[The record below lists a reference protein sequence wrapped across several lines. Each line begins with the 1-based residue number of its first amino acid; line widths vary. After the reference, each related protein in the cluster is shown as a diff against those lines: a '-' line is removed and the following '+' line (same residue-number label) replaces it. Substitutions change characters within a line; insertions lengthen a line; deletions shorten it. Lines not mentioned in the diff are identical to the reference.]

1 MAPGVVVVTTPRFR
15 KNIFKLQ
22 IMANQ
27 CKLFEKKFETAVQDK
42 LKIKEAFTEN
52 PGGGKASKVMDVAG
66 PTATIIISLVGGI
79 TLALGAVTFGAA
91 SFAGACVVGA
101 TLGVKI
107 IDKKIQQNK
116 AKESLTAT
124 QQENVSRYLN
134 CVVKDVAKELSRIF
148 ELQLFQLKNDKQV
161 EILGACAA
169 DLMLDLN
176 NNDTFDR
183 NTLIRKVLQDGK
195 IKKLKDKKVLTRN
208 NTEWSV
214 PDVFRKPGLRKVIL
228 EKDVAEI
235 KYFIKPSKICKNK
248 KDVCDTTTYGYRGQ
262 FLEMKEYG
270 DHQKEDENVGEEAH
284 ERDDL
289 CKNFC
294 NKCFRNDEN
303 RTSSRYFVESDIDSK
318 YNELQ
323 LEPYRFDA
331 LHILIQCPEILVS
344 FSQQSAKPSLASFLK
359 TKFGLRENLQIHP
372 VYRPHSPAK
381 VSNLEKSD
389 LTGSDF
395 SHSDFSDACL
405 ACCTF
410 TKCVMLFAELPRAKM
425 SGSIF
430 CDTLIS
436 HSNLKGADIHTCTA
450 MSLSLISCSVDGTR
464 LDRNIGGNSL
474 HGTNV
479 SNAIIEKMELNHN
492 KCKYT

>member
-1 MAPGVVVVTTPRFR
+1 
-15 KNIFKLQ
+15 
-22 IMANQ
+22 MANH
-27 CKLFEKKFETAVQDK
+27 CKLFEEKFETAVRDK
-42 LKIKEAFTEN
+42 LKIKEAFAEN
-52 PGGGKASKVMDVAG
+52 PGEGKASKVMDVAG

-79 TLALGAVTFGAA
+79 TLALDAVTFGAA
-91 SFAGACVVGA
+91 SFAGACVVGVA
-101 TLGVKI
+101 LSVKM

-116 AKESLTAT
+116 AKESLAETK
-124 QQENVSRYLN
+124 QEIVAHYLN
-134 CVVKDVAKELSRIF
+134 CMVKDVGKELSRIF

-161 EILGACAA
+161 EILAAFAA

-235 KYFIKPSKICKNK
+235 KYFVKPSKVCKNK
-248 KDVCDTTTYGYRGQ
+248 KDACDTNTYGYRGQ
-262 FLEMKEYG
+262 FLEMKKYG
-270 DHQKEDENVGEEAH
+270 DQQKEDENVGEEAR
-284 ERDDL
+284 ERNDL

-323 LEPYRFDA
+323 LEPCRFDA
-331 LHILIQCPEILVS
+331 RHILIQCPEILVS
-344 FSQQSAKPSLASFLK
+344 FNQQSAKPSLASFLK
-359 TKFGLRENLQIHP
+359 TKFGLPQNLRVHP

-381 VSNLEKSD
+381 VPNLENSD

-395 SHSDFSDACL
+395 SHSDFSGACL
-405 ACCTF
+405 KSCNF
-410 TKCVMLFAELPRAKM
+410 TKCVMLFAELVGAQMCR
-425 SGSIF
+425 SEF
-430 CDTLIS
+430 RETFVS
-436 HSNLKGADIHTCTA
+436 HSVLRRVKAVCCEWTN
-450 MSLSLISCSVDGTR
+450 MSLLHSRVDDACLYSVVPS
-464 LDRNIGGNSL
+464 IGGNDFT
-474 HGTNV
+474 GTNI
-479 SNAIIEKMELNHN
+479 SDATTGQKPDINCNEG
-492 KCKYT
+492 KCK

>member
-1 MAPGVVVVTTPRFR
+1 
-15 KNIFKLQ
+15 
-22 IMANQ
+22 MANH
-27 CKLFEKKFETAVQDK
+27 CKLFEEKFETAVRDK

-91 SFAGACVVGA
+91 SLAGACAVGA

-124 QQENVSRYLN
+124 QEENVSRFLN
-134 CVVKDVAKELSRIF
+134 CIVKDVAKELSRIF
-148 ELQLFQLKNDKQV
+148 ESQLFQVENDEQV
-161 EILGACAA
+161 KILAGCAA

-195 IKKLKDKKVLTRN
+195 IESKWYKKNKKVLRRN
-208 NTEWSV
+208 NTEWSP

-235 KYFIKPSKICKNK
+235 KFFIKPLND
-248 KDVCDTTTYGYRGQ
+248 KDACDTDTYGYRGQ
-262 FLEMKEYG
+262 FLEMKEYV
-270 DHQKEDENVGEEAH
+270 DHQKEDENDGEEAR

-289 CKNFC
+289 CKKFC

-303 RTSSRYFVESDIDSK
+303 CTSSRYFAESDIDSK
-318 YNELQ
+318 YTVNK
-323 LEPYRFDA
+323 LEPYRFDV
-331 LHILIQCPEILVS
+331 LHILIQCPEILDS

-359 TKFGLRENLQIHP
+359 TKFGLRGNLQIHP

-381 VSNLEKSD
+381 VSNLENSD

-395 SHSDFSDACL
+395 SYSDFSYSDFSDAFLERCN
-405 ACCTF
+405 F
-410 TKCVMLFAELPRAKM
+410 TKCVMLFAELPRAQM
-425 SGSIF
+425 SDSIF
-430 CDTLIS
+430 CETLIS

-464 LDRNIGGNSL
+464 LDRNIGGNSV

-479 SNAIIEKMELNHN
+479 SKAIIEKMELNHN
-492 KCKYT
+492 ECMYT

>member
-1 MAPGVVVVTTPRFR
+1 
-15 KNIFKLQ
+15 
-22 IMANQ
+22 MANH
-27 CKLFEKKFETAVQDK
+27 CKLFEEKFETAVRDK

-66 PTATIIISLVGGI
+66 PTATIIISLAGGI

-91 SFAGACVVGA
+91 SLAGACVVGA

-107 IDKKIQQNK
+107 IDKKKQQNK

-124 QQENVSRYLN
+124 QEENVSRFLN
-134 CVVKDVAKELSRIF
+134 CIVKDVAKELSRIF
-148 ELQLFQLKNDKQV
+148 ESQLFQVENDEQV
-161 EILGACAA
+161 KILAACAA

-195 IKKLKDKKVLTRN
+195 IESKWYKKNKKVLRRN
-208 NTEWSV
+208 NTEWSP

-235 KYFIKPSKICKNK
+235 KFFIKPLND
-248 KDVCDTTTYGYRGQ
+248 KDACDTDTYGYRGQ

-270 DHQKEDENVGEEAH
+270 DHQKEDENVGEEAR

-289 CKNFC
+289 CKKFC

-303 RTSSRYFVESDIDSK
+303 CTSSRYFAESDIDSK
-318 YNELQ
+318 YTVNK
-323 LEPYRFDA
+323 LEPYRFDV

-381 VSNLEKSD
+381 ISNLEKSD

-430 CDTLIS
+430 CETLIS
-436 HSNLKGADIHTCTA
+436 HSNLKGANIHTCTA

-474 HGTNV
+474 DGTNV
-479 SNAIIEKMELNHN
+479 SNAVIEKMELNHN
-492 KCKYT
+492 ECKYT